1 MSKLRV
7 ALIGNGGI
15 CRGSH
20 VVNYIEDDRVEVVA
34 FCDIIDRRMVT
45 VLYSAVNSIYF

>member
-20 VVNYIEDDRVEVVA
+20 IKNYYEDNRAEVVA
-34 FCDIIDRRMVT
+34 FCDIIEERAIALRDKYT
-45 VLYSAVNSIYF
+45 ALA